1 MENLIKLI
9 SKDRGVERRENVVI
23 DEVYIGN
30 EIIERLAEGEGNGE
44 TCLKEG
50 IFCGPDFWE
59 RVIEPMYGNCWYW
72 RDNTGCVEGGNK
84 YPNPVIVLSQG
95 GGIDVGEPH
104 WAKIFIYYY
113 KGKLRATHHVSDGHG
128 FEYLTKLI

>member
-1 MENLIKLI
+1 MEKLIKLI
-9 SKDRGVERRENVVI
+9 NKERGVETKENVVL

-44 TCLKEG
+44 TFLKEG

-59 RVIEPMYGNCWYW
+59 RVIEPMYGNCWYS
-72 RDNTGCVEGGNK
+72 RELGDK
-84 YPNPVIVLSQG
+84 YPNPAIVLSQG

-104 WAKIFIYYY
+104 WAKVFIYTYN
-113 KGKLRATHHVSDGHG
+113 GKLRATHHVSDGHG
-128 FEYLTKLI
+128 FEYLTKII

>member
-9 SKDRGVERRENVVI
+9 SKDRGVERKENVVI
-23 DEVYIGN
+23 DEVYIGD
-30 EIIERLAEGEGNGE
+30 EIIEALAKGEGNGE
-44 TCLKEG
+44 TAMTEG
-50 IFCGPDFWE
+50 LFCGPEFWN
-59 RVIEPMYGNCWYW
+59 RVILPLYGPDWYA
-72 RDNTGCVEGGNK
+72 RDKSGCVEGGCK
-84 YPNPVIVLSQG
+84 YNNPVMVLSQG

-113 KGKLRATHHVSDGHG
+113 EGKLRATHHVSDGHG